1 MQGFV
6 LISAMTGSCVFSD
19 PTVLRV
25 CFSDFRVSEESD
37 QLSPYILLAVALQ
50 SYYSSNAPIFQES
63 KKILDHSDFFLISS
77 IW

>member
-6 LISAMTGSCVFSD
+6 LIPAMMRSCGFSD

-25 CFSDFRVSEESD
+25 CFSDFWVSEESD

-50 SYYSSNAPIFQES
+50 SYYSSNAPIFQQSE
-63 KKILDHSDFFLISS
+63 KILDHSDFFLILS